1 MTRYT
6 DNASEDNDLNELAKE
21 TGMTQTNTA
30 AVGMSGAELSA
41 LDDMLDDLELDGLDG
56 EEISDEVEE
65 TIEASAVVEEPAVV
79 TDEELDTVDIDELE
93 MSIDRNEGYASQE
106 SEMDVAEKPADA
118 VAAAKNTPAASTPR
132 TPRAASAPRTP
143 RDMASLDAKV
153 FILEGDA
160 STMEASELEANKTA
174 VMGAVP
180 SQKKI
185 AEKFENL
192 FAALNAGKQPS
203 VYVTQAFKLLD
214 EKKTLTGTDI
224 TAMFKVSYKQGTAQ
238 SQSGQIM
245 TLFEAVKIATRQKNT
260 LVLNDNSVVAERLR
274 EIFKAAAN
282 TSTQTTTAA
291 AA

>member
-1 MTRYT
+1 M
-6 DNASEDNDLNELAKE
+6 NALNSTTALA
-21 TGMTQTNTA
+21 GATA
-30 AVGMSGAELSA
+30 NQ
-41 LDDMLDDLELDGLDG
+41 LDDLLDDLELDGLDN

-65 TIEASAVVEEPAVV
+65 TVVLEADAVVEEPVV
-79 TDEELDTVDIDELE
+79 TDEDLENVDIDALE
-93 MSIDRNEGYASQE
+93 INLDREEGYASQE
-106 SEMDVAEKPADA
+106 SELDVAEKPADA
-118 VAAAKNTPAASTPR
+118 VAAAKGTSTPK
-132 TPRAASAPRTP
+132 TPRAASAPRAP

-153 FILEGDA
+153 FVLEGDA
-160 STMEASELEANKTA
+160 STMEDGALEANKTD
-174 VMGAVP
+174 VMAAIP

-214 EKKTLTGTDI
+214 EKKTITGTDI
-224 TAMFKVSYKQGTAQ
+224 TTMFKASYKQGTAQ

-260 LVLNDNSVVAERLR
+260 LVLNDSSVVAERLR
-274 EIFKAAAN
+274 AIFAAAAN